1 MNTKSLITSLFKAHG
16 QPFVPYPFQVDIFEE
31 IYLQRHNLVHCILP
45 TQAGKSSI
53 VAPAVLLRSLVF
65 AEDFVIVAPSEPK
78 AQIIMN
84 YVRNHCFDNAFFS
97 SQLELDENESLDR
110 LRKERSRKKIT
121 WKHGG
126 SVRVLSVNARQA
138 DNPEAVMGEGAPK
151 IVIDESSL
159 VPDLHYSTIM
169 RMTQGFPFE
178 KTQVFEIGNPF
189 YRNHFYRTSLDP
201 DYHHICYDWH
211 DMVAQGRFDESR
223 IEKARELP
231 LFDIFYEC
239 KFPDENEIDPEGFR
253 QLVTSQKLD
262 WAQVSA
268 MPRPDNL
275 SGDDIMMGVDV
286 GGGGDDTVIVLRN
299 EGFAW
304 EVLRAK
310 TTDTMC
316 VVAQIE
322 ELADKWRVD
331 QVNIFID
338 DIGVGRGVCDRLK
351 EKGKR
356 VNGVSVGD
364 RPITDEGKARYF
376 NIKAENY
383 LNLASWLEAG
393 GKLVQ
398 NRAWEQLTWIKYKV
412 NSDKNVQIERK
423 EKLKARVGR
432 SPDTAEALMLTFTK
446 KRPQPRSWVI

>member
-1 MNTKSLITSLFKAHG
+1 MDTKSLITSLFKVHG
-16 QPFVPYPFQVDIFEE
+16 QPFVPYPFQVSIFEE

-201 DYHHICYDWH
+201 DYHHFNYNWR
-211 DMVAQGRFDESR
+211 DMVAQGRFDPAR

-231 LFDIFYEC
+231 LFDVFYEC
-239 KFPDENEIDPEGFR
+239 QFPDESEIDPEGFR
-253 QLVTSQKLD
+253 QLVTSKDIEL
-262 WAQVSA
+262 ATATAV
-268 MPRPDNL
+268 L
-275 SGDDIMMGVDV
+275 SNGDTLMGVDV

-299 EGFAW
+299 QHFAW

-310 TTDTMC
+310 TADTMS
-316 VVAQIE
+316 VVGEIE
-322 ELADKWRVD
+322 RLADKWCVD
-331 QVNIFID
+331 QTNIFID

-351 EKGKR
+351 EKGRR

-383 LNLASWLEAG
+383 LNLAAWLEAG

-398 NRAWEQLTWIKYKV
+398 NPAWEQLTWIKYKV
-412 NSDKNVQIERK
+412 NSDKNIQIERK
-423 EKLKARVGR
+423 EKLKTRVGR